1 MTESGVKFRCY
12 PSAAQQHL
20 GRLWIG
26 HQRFIKNAKVR
37 EREYFR
43 AFEHKAPA
51 QWGLRPRD
59 DQAYSQFITE
69 DSAFLKEVPSQIL
82 RNGSYRFMQ
91 ALARFQKGLGGA
103 PKVQARHG
111 RQSVLLTRELFKFE
125 ELPGSIPASPMHQLI
140 LGTPKFP
147 FGVLKFKAHR
157 PYKLPNMLVLA
168 VDGDRWT
175 VSFCYD
181 NPPVGPDGE
190 AVILRTQDE
199 LLYELKGRE
208 DLADVIW
215 AGDRGV
221 VVPLA
226 DSSGLSFDYDDV
238 HKARLAKAEKR
249 KRRYQRRVA
258 RCAKGS
264 KSQKSWRKRVS
275 KAYRYQANVRNE
287 FAHQTSHTLVKDE
300 RYQVFV
306 FENLNIKNMT
316 AAPKAKQDTKGRYTA
331 NGGAAKAGLNAAILR
346 SSWGLVQRYTAYKAA
361 RANKVCLTVPP
372 QYSSQ
377 ECSACGHV
385 SAENRASQAQFQCV
399 ACGHATNADHNA
411 AQVLKKRALDNIVK
425 GSVEQKKS
433 KTVRFRKKKCLEM
446 ERLEVTS
453 ASGAG
458 KPSFAPGAKEASL
471 RCAA

>member
-12 PSAAQQHL
+12 PNAAQQHL
-20 GRLWIG
+20 GRQWIG

-103 PKVQARHG
+103 PKVQTKHG

-125 ELPGSIPASPMHQLI
+125 ELPGSTPAAPQHQLI
-140 LGTPKFP
+140 LGTSKFP

-157 PYKLPNMLVLA
+157 PYKVPNMLVLA
-168 VDGDRWT
+168 VDGDHWS

-181 NPPVGPDGE
+181 NPPVGATGE
-190 AVILRTQDE
+190 AVVLRTQDE

-226 DSSGLSFDYDDV
+226 DSSGRSFDYDNV
-238 HKARLAKAEKR
+238 HKARFDKAEQR

-258 RCAKGS
+258 RCVKGS
-264 KSQKSWRKRVS
+264 KNQKRLRKRVA

-287 FAHQTSHTLVKDE
+287 FAHQTSHMLVTNE

-306 FENLNIKNMT
+306 FESLNIKNMT

-346 SSWGLVQRYTAYKAA
+346 SSWGLVHRYTAYKAA
-361 RANKVCLTVPP
+361 RANKVCFTVPP

-377 ECSACGHV
+377 ECGACGHV
-385 SAENRASQAQFQCV
+385 SAQNRTSQAQFQCV

-411 AQVLKKRALDNIVK
+411 AQVLKKRALDKIVK

-433 KTVRFRKKKCLEM
+433 KAVRFRKKKCLEM

-453 ASGAG
+453 ASGAD
-458 KPSFAPGAKEASL
+458 KPSFAPGANEASL